1 MGAIL
6 ESRAAAKYP
15 RTPFWPSS
23 PSLPA
28 DGLKVSDTDRFIG
41 VPVVVTEKLDG
52 SNSLLHRGRVYGRSI
67 SEPSDAKWYGMVKK
81 WHAWKTAM
89 EDDYLYGEDIYGI
102 HSIVYEPVP
111 EDETFYVFALRR
123 GAMFTDW
130 NAVEAKA
137 SDLGIPTVPVLHKGT
152 FESVQEVDAF
162 AKAASESP
170 SALGGDRE
178 GVVIR
183 VASAFPADMFTAHVC
198 KSVRPNHVQPGASHW
213 RTHWQ
218 PCAIVEPTSL
228 KRHLSTGM

>member
-1 MGAIL
+1 
-6 ESRAAAKYP
+6 
-15 RTPFWPSS
+15 
-23 PSLPA
+23 
-28 DGLKVSDTDRFIG
+28 
-41 VPVVVTEKLDG
+41 
-52 SNSLLHRGRVYGRSI
+52 
-67 SEPSDAKWYGMVKK
+67 
-81 WHAWKTAM
+81 M
-89 EDDYLYGEDIYGI
+89 EDDYLYGEDIYGV

-123 GAMFTDW
+123 GATFTDW
-130 NAVEAKA
+130 DAVEAKA
-137 SDLGIPTVPVLHKGT
+137 SDLGIPTVPVLYKGT

-183 VASAFPADMFTAHVC
+183 VASAFSADMFTAHVC

-228 KRHLSTGM
+228 KRS